1 MILGV
6 AIDTPLRR
14 IFDYR
19 LPASEPGAPPGG
31 RVWVPFGRRR
41 VVGIVTDHREHSE
54 VPAGKLRS
62 IHACIDTEPVFDA
75 QLLKLLLWSAEYY
88 RHPVGEV
95 LAAALPAPLRAGAP
109 LREELRVWRLTES
122 GRHQAMTQLPAR
134 AVRLRSI
141 VEYLA
146 RHDEAQAS
154 EVLHATGAPM
164 EALHRLA
171 ARGFIEQWQRP
182 PDDAAPSGDVRTGP
196 PLNDAQRLAAERIV
210 ARLGSFSSLL
220 LHGVTGSGKTEVYMH
235 AIAAVLARASQ
246 TLVLVPEIALTPQL
260 IARFRER
267 FDLPMAVLHSGLSDG
282 ERLAA
287 WRQAHQGE
295 ARIVIGTRSAVFVP
309 LPHPGLI
316 VMDEEHDPSFKQQDG
331 FRYSARDLAIVRAQR
346 LGIPIVLGSAT
357 PSLETLARARRQ
369 PETLLRLPRRA
380 ASATPPR
387 LSLVDLR
394 NQPQTQGL
402 ATATVQAISRHLQA
416 DGQVL
421 LFLNRRG
428 YAPVMFCPGCGWAA
442 HCRRCD
448 AHLTV
453 HGRGAQLACHHCG
466 DRQVVAQLCPQCSTM
481 LKPVGQGTERIE
493 ETLGRMFPGV
503 ALARVDRDSV
513 RRKGA
518 LEALLTQ
525 VNNHEVRLL
534 VGTQMLTKGHDFPN
548 VTLVVVLNAD
558 QGLFST
564 DFRASER
571 LAQTIVQVAGRAGR
585 AQRHGEV
592 LIQTEYP
599 DHPLLTKLLSGG
611 YEAFADGALQ
621 ERERS
626 GWPPFA
632 RIALLRA
639 EATAPAAAMRFL
651 HAARD
656 AAQAGGLRAAAAR
669 ADKGATHGLT
679 LLGPAP
685 APMERRAGRFRAQL
699 LLQAPSH
706 GPLQTFLGAWLPVL
720 ETLPESRRVR
730 WSIDVD
736 AQELF

>member
-14 IFDYR
+14 TFDYR
-19 LPASEPGAPPGG
+19 VPAGEPCAPLGG

-41 VVGIVTDHREHSE
+41 VVGIVTESRDRSE
-54 VPAGKLRS
+54 VPADKLRS
-62 IHACIDTEPVFDA
+62 IHACIDTEPVFDP

-95 LAAALPAPLRAGAP
+95 LAAALPASLRAGAP
-109 LREELRVWRLTES
+109 LREALRVWRLTES
-122 GRHQAMTQLPAR
+122 GRNQAMTQLPAR
-134 AVRLRSI
+134 ATRLRSI
-141 VEYLA
+141 VEYLSRRDDA
-146 RHDEAQAS
+146 ATGD
-154 EVLHATGAPM
+154 VLHATGASM
-164 EALHRLA
+164 AALHRLA
-171 ARGFIEQWQRP
+171 AHGFVERWQP
-182 PDDAAPSGDVRTGP
+182 PAAEVATDGVVRAGP
-196 PLNDAQRLAAERIV
+196 PLNDAQRAAVERIG
-210 ARLGSFSSLL
+210 ARLGAFSSFL
-220 LHGVTGSGKTEVYMH
+220 LHGVTSSGKTEVYMH
-235 AIAAVLARASQ
+235 AIAAVLARARQ
-246 TLVLVPEIALTPQL
+246 ALILVPEIALTPQL
-260 IARFRER
+260 ISRFRER
-267 FDLPMAVLHSGLSDG
+267 FDLPMAVLHSGLNDG
-282 ERLAA
+282 DRLAA
-287 WRQAHQGE
+287 WRLAHQGQ

-309 LPHPGLI
+309 LPRPGLI

-346 LGIPIVLGSAT
+346 LGIPVVLGSAT

-369 PETLLRLPRRA
+369 PDTLLRLPRRA
-380 ASATPPR
+380 ASARPPR

-402 ATATVQAISRHLQA
+402 ATATVQTISRHLQA
-416 DGQVL
+416 DGQVM

-466 DRQVVAQLCPQCSTM
+466 NRQVVANLCPQCSTT

-493 ETLGRMFPGV
+493 ETVGLMFPGV
-503 ALARVDRDSV
+503 ALARIDRDSI
-513 RRKGA
+513 RRKGE
-518 LEALLTQ
+518 LEAVLAR
-525 VNNHEVRLL
+525 VKNNEVRLL

-585 AQRHGEV
+585 AERPGEV

-599 DHPLLTKLLSGG
+599 DHPLLTMLLSGG
-611 YEAFADGALQ
+611 YEAFAEGALQ

-626 GWPPFA
+626 SWPPFA

-639 EATAPAAAMRFL
+639 EAPAPALAMRFL
-651 HAARD
+651 HAARE
-656 AAQAGGLRAAAAR
+656 AAQACGIQAESAMN
-669 ADKGATHGLT
+669 GLT

-699 LLQAPSH
+699 LLQAPTH
-706 GPLQTFLGAWLPVL
+706 GPLQKFLGAWLPVL
-720 ETLPESRRVR
+720 ENLPERRRVR
-730 WSIDVD
+730 WSVDVD